1 MDSLRF
7 WTLKNIIMNYKFPD
21 FNVEIVK
28 PTITVVNVSDKIQLK
43 YCVVSILL
51 VDEVGTNFGFTFPDL
66 FTYVDTWEDSEINAW
81 VSKELVQYEDV
92 TQLKK

>member
-1 MDSLRF
+1 
-7 WTLKNIIMNYKFPD
+7 MNYKFPD
-21 FNVEIVK
+21 FKVEIVN

-51 VDEVGTNFGFTFPDL
+51 VDEVGTNFGFTFTNL
-66 FTYVDTWEDSEINAW
+66 FTYVDSWEDADIDAW
-81 VSKELVQYEDV
+81 VSKELVQYEQV